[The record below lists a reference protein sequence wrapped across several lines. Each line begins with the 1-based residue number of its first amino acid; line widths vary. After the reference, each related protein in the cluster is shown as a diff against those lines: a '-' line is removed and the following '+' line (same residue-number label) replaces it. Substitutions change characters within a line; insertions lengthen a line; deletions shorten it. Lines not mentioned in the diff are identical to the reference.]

1 MNNRLFFLK
10 WDVSVFMSTV
20 CSCFGLFYFSYNAF
34 QTSTVRKQGVI
45 GWHLLTGFSHSRGW
59 EQQVCRQNN
68 MSIPSCFFGK
78 HGPRAYMYVVRSQNK
93 LILPFFFFFPFG
105 VIWDTCWPDL
115 NAFQRCYL
123 KEHYVIVFN
132 SQCSLLPMKNM
143 VPFNGADRSISQG
156 YAWACRG
163 TTIKVGKMLLQTISN
178 MYLSVE
184 SLAMIKGPVNSFLQE
199 RKVFLQRHQIS
210 PCHDKLPA
218 PLAKR
223 LREGRGCFGPWK
235 CNRRTTTQE
244 TLDLFGNTFRGSG
257 PLFSL
262 CLQAAFVTLV

>member
-1 MNNRLFFLK
+1 
-10 WDVSVFMSTV
+10 
-20 CSCFGLFYFSYNAF
+20 
-34 QTSTVRKQGVI
+34 
-45 GWHLLTGFSHSRGW
+45 
-59 EQQVCRQNN
+59 
-68 MSIPSCFFGK
+68 
-78 HGPRAYMYVVRSQNK
+78 MYVVVRSQNK
-93 LILPFFFFFPFG
+93 LILAFYFFPFG

-156 YAWACRG
+156 YAWAFRG

-235 CNRRTTTQE
+235 CTKEQQHKKLLTCFGTCSEVQA
-244 TLDLFGNTFRGSG
+244 LCFLFVFKQHLSH
-257 PLFSL
+257 LFSL
-262 CLQAAFVTLV
+262 NLWLDLQSVAHSSSAGRNLCTCLPHILTTGH